1 MRNQTLEN
9 RWEFIRY
16 ATKIVHK
23 WNGHL
28 EIFSLPQAMENVKA
42 DLDGSIFAY
51 NYRAGLTYVMTFDHQ
66 HAHDFHLRHPKI
78 SLAML
83 RKWPTSGSCR
93 PWLAAFYVKKDGRDE
108 GKGKFR
114 NGMGY
119 KEDGEK
125 VHLG

>member
-28 EIFSLPQAMENVKA
+28 EIFSLPQATENVKA

-51 NYRAGLTYVMTFDHQ
+51 NYRAGLTYVMTFDHP
-66 HAHDFHLRHPKI
+66 HVHDFHLRHPKI
-78 SLAML
+78 S
-83 RKWPTSGSCR
+83 
-93 PWLAAFYVKKDGRDE
+93 
-108 GKGKFR
+108 
-114 NGMGY
+114 
-119 KEDGEK
+119 
-125 VHLG
+125 

>member
-51 NYRAGLTYVMTFDHQ
+51 KRV
-66 HAHDFHLRHPKI
+66 
-78 SLAML
+78 S
-83 RKWPTSGSCR
+83 
-93 PWLAAFYVKKDGRDE
+93 
-108 GKGKFR
+108 
-114 NGMGY
+114 MG
-119 KEDGEK
+119 
-125 VHLG
+125 

>member
-93 PWLAAFYVKKDGRDE
+93 PWLTAFYVKKEGRDE
-108 GKGKFR
+108 GKG
-114 NGMGY
+114 
-119 KEDGEK
+119 
-125 VHLG
+125 